1 MNASIDIL
9 LQTVQAVLVVAL
21 APALTGWVRLVKS
34 RLVGRRGPSILQPY
48 RDLARLLR
56 QEVVLAEEATWFFR
70 SVPYV
75 GFAILWTAAALIPT
89 FAVDLPLDPT
99 ADLIAL
105 IALLGAQRFLTALAG
120 MDVGTAFGGLGTSR
134 EIMIAS
140 FAEPAM
146 MLVMFAVA
154 VLVGSTALSEVA
166 RYVIVTGVG
175 LRVTLALALLS
186 TLMVAIAENGR
197 VPIDNPAT
205 HLELTMVHEAMIL
218 EYSGRHLALIELGAM
233 VKLQAYVALISCVFI
248 PWGLAGSWSGPR
260 AVPLGLLA
268 FLGKWLVLGVGL
280 AVFETTIAK
289 MRVFRVGEF
298 LGGALLLALMGVVFL
313 YVARGV

>member
-1 MNASIDIL
+1 MNAVIDAG
-9 LQTVQAVLVVAL
+9 LQIVQVVLVAAL
-21 APALTGWVRLVKS
+21 APALTGWVRVVKS

-56 QEVVLAEEATWFFR
+56 QEVVLAEEATWLFR
-70 SVPYV
+70 AVPYV
-75 GFAILWTAAALIPT
+75 GFAILWTAATLIPT
-89 FAVDLPLDPT
+89 FAVGLPLDPT

-105 IALLGAQRFLTALAG
+105 IALLGAARFLLALAG

-154 VLVGSTALSEVA
+154 VLVGSTSLSEVA
-166 RYVIVTGVG
+166 RHIIVTGVG
-175 LRVTLALALLS
+175 LRVTLALALIA

-233 VKLQAYVALISCVFI
+233 VKLQAYVALIACVFV
-248 PWGLAGSWSGPR
+248 PWGLAGSWSG
-260 AVPLGLLA
+260 AWAIPLGMLA
-268 FLGKWLVLGVGL
+268 FLGKWIVLGAAL
-280 AVFETTIAK
+280 AVFETTVAK

-298 LGGALLLALMGVVFL
+298 LGGALLLALMGVIFL

>member
-1 MNASIDIL
+1 MNAAIGGL
-9 LQTVQAVLVVAL
+9 AQLVQVVLVVAA
-21 APALTGWVRLVKS
+21 APALTGWVRLVKA
-34 RLVGRRGPSILQPY
+34 RLVGRRGASVFQPY
-48 RDLARLLR
+48 RDLARLFR
-56 QEVVLAEEATWFFR
+56 QDVVLAEEATWLFR
-70 SVPYV
+70 AVPYV
-75 GFAILWTAAALIPT
+75 CFAILWTAATLIPT
-89 FAVDLPLDPT
+89 FTVDLPFDPT

-105 IALLGAQRFLTALAG
+105 IALLGAARFLLALAG
-120 MDVGTAFGGLGTSR
+120 MDVGTGFGGLGTSR

-154 VLVGSTALSEVA
+154 VLVGSTSLSEVA
-166 RYVIVTGVG
+166 RHIVVTGVG
-175 LRVTLALALLS
+175 LRVTMALAFIS

-233 VKLQAYVALISCVFI
+233 VKLQAYIALISCVFI
-248 PWGLAGSWSGPR
+248 PWGVAGAWSGPW
-260 AVPLGLLA
+260 AMPLGLLA
-268 FLGKWLVLGVGL
+268 FIVKWGVLGAAL
-280 AVFETTIAK
+280 AGFETMVAK

-298 LGGALLLALMGVVFL
+298 LGGALLLALMGVIFL